1 MLNNL
6 KTDIM
11 KIKQIL
17 LAFLFTALVV
27 SCGRDKAKDIN
38 LSELKTECEILDA
51 VIIVANEMVA
61 LGEAVDSEEP
71 SDAQKK
77 EWKSLGDL
85 AEEIAEKG
93 EDLDLDDEKM
103 MACPNADKMEEI
115 RKKMRE
121 VEKVFR

>member
-1 MLNNL
+1 
-6 KTDIM
+6 M

-38 LSELKTECEILDA
+38 VSELKTECEILDA
-51 VIIVANEMVA
+51 MIIVANEMVA

-77 EWKSLGDL
+77 EFKSL
-85 AEEIAEKG
+85 
-93 EDLDLDDEKM
+93 EDLRNEIVAKGDDM
-103 MACPNADKMEEI
+103 DMDDAGACPNFYKILEVGPKIEEI
-115 RKKMRE
+115 GE
-121 VEKVFR
+121 SF

>member
-1 MLNNL
+1 
-6 KTDIM
+6 M

-17 LAFLFTALVV
+17 FAFLLTALVV

-51 VIIVANEMVA
+51 VIIVVNEMVA

-85 AEEIAEKG
+85 AEEIDGKG

-121 VEKVFR
+121 FEKVFR